1 MACRTASGCQ
11 RKPFVR
17 HKGVPGFDPASEPEI
32 TGVLEEIHA
41 VLRNRGISR
50 EQLHDDLAA
59 AFVRTA
65 ERLCRGIVFYPEE
78 GCDKTDRRLDRI
90 FTSRLTGF
98 PIMLL
103 LLLGIF
109 WITITGA
116 NYPSALLAD
125 LLFGLE
131 DRLASLAAAA
141 VFPGF

>member
-1 MACRTASGCQ
+1 MSAIKAYL
-11 RKPFVR
+11 
-17 HKGVPGFDPASEPEI
+17 GFDPASEPEI

-90 FTSRLTGF
+90 
-98 PIMLL
+98 
-103 LLLGIF
+103 
-109 WITITGA
+109 
-116 NYPSALLAD
+116 LLA
-125 LLFGLE
+125 G
-131 DRLASLAAAA
+131 
-141 VFPGF
+141 